1 MKDPSALVR
10 PPHGEGLGRRT
21 VGGLFW
27 VLSGA
32 GLQAVL
38 RIVLMVVL
46 ARLLAPADFGMLAA
60 AMVAVQ
66 VAAVL
71 SELGLVHALVQR
83 HDLEQ
88 RHVTTA
94 FTLSLLSGAGLTGL
108 TLMIAPMV
116 DAFFGF
122 GDLVNVIRTLALVIL
137 IGSVGL
143 VAEALLRRNLQFRK
157 VATASLISYALA
169 FGVTGLTLAVLG
181 FGVWAL
187 VIASLMQ
194 GFIRTALML
203 ILQPHPKR
211 LGLERGALGD
221 LLYFGGGLTAWRICH
236 AAAQQMDS
244 IVVGRLM
251 GAEALGIW
259 SRAYHLMSL
268 PMALIGHNMVIVLV
282 PTMAKLQHQKERFA
296 MAFRRGLGAIA
307 LITLP
312 TLVAF
317 ALLAPELVAVLLG
330 PQWPE
335 VVLPLQI
342 MAPGIFCQL
351 GVRLADAAATAL
363 GAVYQAAWRQAL
375 FGLTVLIGAVIGQSW
390 GLPGV
395 AVAILFALF
404 VNFTLMTSLV
414 LRLTGVSWREVL
426 SAQRPGAVLAAVLG
440 AEVWLLVDAGR
451 MLELPPLAILMF
463 GGIIIGATLILII
476 RATRVA
482 VLGPDGAWLLA
493 LVLDRLPARLGMV
506 RGLLGA
512 QALRQH

>member
-1 MKDPSALVR
+1 MQNPSTPGR
-10 PPHGEGLGRRT
+10 PPHGDGLGRRT
-21 VGGLFW
+21 LGGLFW

-38 RIVLMVVL
+38 RIALMVVL
-46 ARLLAPADFGMLAA
+46 ARLLAPADFGVAA
-60 AMVAVQ
+60 AATVVVQ
-66 VAAVL
+66 LSLVL
-71 SELGLVHALVQR
+71 SQLGLAHALVQR
-83 HDLEQ
+83 HDLEE

-94 FTLSLLSGAGLTGL
+94 FTLSLLSGLALSGLIVML
-108 TLMIAPMV
+108 APLV
-116 DAFFGF
+116 GAFFGF
-122 GDLVNVIRTLALVIL
+122 SDLVNVVRTLALVIL
-137 IGSVGL
+137 IGNVGL
-143 VAEALLRRNLQFRK
+143 VAEALLRRSLQFRK

-169 FGVTGLTLAVLG
+169 FGVAGLTLAVLG

-187 VIASLMQ
+187 VIAQLMQ
-194 GFIRTALML
+194 SFIRTILML
-203 ILQPHPKR
+203 ILQPHPKH
-211 LGLERGALGD
+211 LGLERRALGD
-221 LLYFGGGLTAWRICH
+221 LLYFGGGLTAWRVCH
-236 AAAQQMDS
+236 AAAEEVDS

-296 MAFRRGLGAIA
+296 AAFRRGLGAIA

-317 ALLAPELVAVLLG
+317 VLLAPELVAVLLG

-342 MAPGIFCQL
+342 MAPGILCQL

-375 FGLTVLIGAVIGQSW
+375 FGLTVLVGAIIGQSW

-395 AVAILFALF
+395 AVAVLFALF
-404 VNFTLMTSLV
+404 LNFTLMTSLV
-414 LRLTGVSWREVL
+414 LRLIGVSWREVL
-426 SAQRPGAVLAAVLG
+426 VAHRPGAMLAAVLG
-440 AEVWLLVDAGR
+440 AEVWLLVEVGR
-451 MLELPPLAILMF
+451 MLELPPLATLVF
-463 GGIIIGATLILII
+463 GAMIIGATLIVII

-482 VLGPDGAWLLA
+482 VLGPDGAWLLG

-512 QALRQH
+512 QALRQN